1 MREIEFRGQR
11 TDNKEWVYGLLAR
24 YNPNFEAANIV
35 SNEILTSVRTKTV
48 GQYTGLTD
56 KNGTKI
62 FEGDMVRDANT
73 GKIFEIIYSRHMFLR
88 YEREP
93 MYMFYTLDGDV
104 VEVIG
109 NIHDNPE
116 LLKGGTE

>member
-1 MREIEFRGQR
+1 MREIIFRGKR
-11 TDNKEWVYGLLAR
+11 IDNGQWIYG
-24 YNPNFEAANIV
+24 YPV
-35 SNEILTSVRTKTV
+35 KYPDGEIFIYTPYSTWKVIPETV

-56 KNGTKI
+56 KNGKKI
-62 FEGDMVRDANT
+62 FEGDMVRDADT

-104 VEVIG
+104 IEVIG
-109 NIHDNPE
+109 NIYDSPE
-116 LLKGGTE
+116 LVKP